1 MIKPKLKNNR
11 NFVVITTLIMIAL
24 VSVGFSSWIAGN
36 GVTSSNTST
45 MINMEIVA
53 NHVVFS
59 EIIPYQKSEDGTF
72 EKVDKIGDIKFA
84 PENDVIDGES
94 TSNSNNVEIPIEI
107 ELIVSNTLKLTQ
119 IEMNSNISI
128 GDTVNNTEAG
138 AFNDIEIT
146 TKNFFDREI
155 GKYQYICLSDVDID
169 ITSLTYEDYKIEGN
183 ATSYKKYIIDLTDKL
198 QINYGNYFNNQSP
211 QEFYNNA
218 IGLALRNYQANQ
230 TEDNKNKYLLTV
242 QEAYKELEL
251 MREKLGSQK
260 INIEFTVSTEELSEV
275 INY

>member
-1 MIKPKLKNNR
+1 MIKPRLKNNR

-59 EIIPYQKSEDGTF
+59 EIIPYQKSENGTF

-94 TSNSNNVEIPIEI
+94 TSDSNNVEIPIKI
-107 ELIVSNTLKLTQ
+107 ELIVSNALKLTQ
-119 IEMNSNISI
+119 IEMKSNISI

-138 AFNDIEIT
+138 AFNDIQIT
-146 TKNFFDREI
+146 TKDFFGREI
-155 GKYQYICLSDVDID
+155 DNYQYICLSDVDID
-169 ITSLTYEDYKIEGN
+169 ITSLPFEDYKIEGN
-183 ATSYKKYIIDLTDKL
+183 ATSYKKYIIDLTNEL

-218 IGLALRNYQANQ
+218 IGLALRNYQKNQ

-242 QEAYKELEL
+242 QEAYKELDL
-251 MREKLGSQK
+251 MRKKLGSQK
-260 INIEFTVSTEELSEV
+260 INIEFTVSTKELSEV

>member
-1 MIKPKLKNNR
+1 MIKPRLKNNR

-59 EIIPYQKSEDGTF
+59 EIIPYQKSENGTF

-84 PENDVIDGES
+84 PENDVIDGGES
-94 TSNSNNVEIPIEI
+94 TSDSNNVEIPIKI
-107 ELIVSNTLKLTQ
+107 ELIVSNALKLTQ
-119 IEMNSNISI
+119 IEMKSNISI
-128 GDTVNNTEAG
+128 GDTVKNTEAG
-138 AFNDIEIT
+138 AFNDIQIT
-146 TKNFFDREI
+146 TKDFFDREI
-155 GKYQYICLSDVDID
+155 GNYQYICLSDVDID
-169 ITSLTYEDYKIEGN
+169 ITSLPYEDYKIEGN
-183 ATSYKKYIIDLTDKL
+183 ATSYKKYIIDLTNEL

-211 QEFYNNA
+211 QKFYNNA

-242 QEAYKELEL
+242 QEAYKELDL
-251 MREKLGSQK
+251 MRKKLGSQK
-260 INIEFTVSTEELSEV
+260 INIEFTVSTKELSEV
-275 INY
+275 

>member
-107 ELIVSNTLKLTQ
+107 ELIVSNTLKITQ

-275 INY
+275 

>member
-146 TKNFFDREI
+146 TKDFFDREI
-155 GKYQYICLSDVDID
+155 GIYQYICLSDVDID

-275 INY
+275 